1 MERLM
6 DRIYDSQCNLE
17 DAFLLECSCNEAMEI
32 GDGRK
37 LIRYLRRRRRR
48 IRCILNL
55 LEKV

>member
-17 DAFLLECSCNEAMEI
+17 DAFLLECSWSEAMETFYGI
-32 GDGRK
+32 K
-37 LIRYLRRRRRR
+37 LLCYLRRRRRR
-48 IRCILNL
+48 IHRILNL

>member
-17 DAFLLECSCNEAMEI
+17 DALLLECALEDAKNDP
-32 GDGRK
+32 DGIK

-48 IRCILNL
+48 IHLILNL